1 MPRRASPA
9 LRWAMRN
16 IGRALPGLAARTA
29 QRIFFTPV
37 HARPRSEEAALLR
50 TAEKHQF
57 VARHGRVA
65 YWSWGTGPA
74 VLLTHGWG
82 GHAGHMTAFV
92 APLVAAGY
100 RVIAVDQPAHGASAG
115 KRSSLVHFA
124 HTIEDLARAVGG
136 FDAAVAHSMGTSA
149 VTLALTRGLQ
159 LRRAVFIAAT
169 ASFAGVWRRF
179 REALEMPPAAWERMV
194 ANTTRWLGIGFGEIE
209 PALLA
214 RTMTLPL
221 LVIQDPGD
229 RQTPLREGERLAAAW
244 PGARLIAIPA
254 GGHVR
259 MLKNDKVIAAAVSFL
274 QSSTAGA
281 GAVSVS
287 GRTHTSPSSTLT
299 S

>member
-16 IGRALPGLAARTA
+16 LGRAAPGLAARTA

-37 HARPRSEEAALLR
+37 HARVRADEAALLR
-50 TAEKHQF
+50 TAEKHEF
-57 VARHGRVA
+57 AARHGRVA
-65 YWSWGTGPA
+65 YWSWGAGPA

-100 RVIAVDQPAHGASAG
+100 RVVAVDQPAHGASAG
-115 KRSSLVHFA
+115 KRSSLAHFA

-149 VTLALTRGLQ
+149 VTLALTRGVH

-169 ASFAGVWRRF
+169 ASFEGVWRRF
-179 REALEMPPAAWERMV
+179 REGLEMPPAAWERMV
-194 ANTTRWLGIGFGEIE
+194 ANTTRWLGIGFSDIE

-259 MLKNDKVIAAAVSFL
+259 MLKDEKVIAAAVEFL
-274 QSSTAGA
+274 QPCAA

-287 GRTHTSPSSTLT
+287 GRTHTSPSAILT